1 MSIIVAEEENVI
13 SMRWFFLNDFGNNNL
28 KKMGGRLLVYNWA
41 DYHPLIDGF
50 DKTTQ
55 ICLYM
60 MSIC

>member
-1 MSIIVAEEENVI
+1 
-13 SMRWFFLNDFGNNNL
+13 
-28 KKMGGRLLVYNWA
+28 MGGRLLVYNWA

-50 DKTTQ
+50 DKTAQ